1 MSSINLVVD
10 KVEIVKSNIKEI
22 NELVKSHIE
31 SLSYPMDSWLEDR
44 LLESDIYNLMYEKN
58 SIGFAGLIRDTLQ
71 FFYVKKDCFRYA
83 PVILEKI
90 VSEKA
95 IKRVLIMTQDSLLTA
110 IIAEWDYE
118 KEKQAC
124 WFTDSGRIENMDTKV
139 SHAFFRTATEK
150 DTPRI
155 RQISGDFFDEVSGGF
170 DCLEK
175 RIAAETIF
183 LLEDNG
189 ELLGCG
195 FVEKSQFCSGLAS
208 IGMYANRD
216 YRRKGVAKTIL
227 MNLKEWAYQN
237 NLRPV
242 SGCWYYNTLS
252 RKSLES
258 VGMIATSI
266 GYEAILKG
274 KETLPLRTGNP
285 PGELVENK

>member
-1 MSSINLVVD
+1 MSSIILVVD
-10 KVEIVKSNIKEI
+10 KIEIVKSNIKEI
-22 NELVKSHIE
+22 DELVKSHIE

-44 LLESDIYNLMYEKN
+44 LLESEIYNLMYESN
-58 SIGFAGLIRDTLQ
+58 CIGYAGLIKDTLQ
-71 FFYVKKDCFRYA
+71 FFYVRKDCFRYA
-83 PVILEKI
+83 PVIFDKI
-90 VSEKA
+90 VSEKT
-95 IKRVLIMTQDSLLTA
+95 IKRVFIMTQDSLLAA

-124 WFTDSGRIENMDTKV
+124 WFTDSGRFEDMDTKV
-139 SHAFFRTATEK
+139 SHAFFRAATEK
-150 DTPRI
+150 DTQRI

-175 RIAAETIF
+175 RIAAEMIF

-195 FVEKSQFCSGLAS
+195 IVEKGQFCSGVAS

-285 PGELVENK
+285 PGELVRN

>member
-1 MSSINLVVD
+1 
-10 KVEIVKSNIKEI
+10 
-22 NELVKSHIE
+22 
-31 SLSYPMDSWLEDR
+31 
-44 LLESDIYNLMYEKN
+44 MYEKN
-58 SIGFAGLIRDTLQ
+58 CIGYAGLIRDTLQ
-71 FFYVKKDCFRYA
+71 FFYVKNDCFRYA

-95 IKRVLIMTQDSLLTA
+95 IKRVFIMTQDSLLTA

-124 WFTDSGRIENMDTKV
+124 WFTDSGRIEKMDTKV

-155 RQISGDFFDEVSGGF
+155 RQVSGDFFDEVSGGF

-175 RIAAETIF
+175 RIAAATIF
-183 LLEDNG
+183 LLEDNE

-195 FVEKSQFCSGLAS
+195 IVEKSQFCSDVAS

-216 YRRKGVAKTIL
+216 YRRKGVGKTIL

-266 GYEAILKG
+266 GYEAILRG

-285 PGELVENK
+285 PGELVEN